1 MQALRL
7 LGLAALAAALSSHAP
22 PASAQANAAP
32 GFPMRC
38 NGFNL
43 LDKLAAIDPS
53 RRASID
59 AKTAALKNGNAV
71 FWKLEKP
78 GTAPSYL
85 LGTVHLT
92 DRRVTQLDAGIKAA
106 IGSATVL
113 LIENAAKPSGPT
125 MRSNSAILDAGIYTD
140 GRSLD
145 TVLSEKEFEEV
156 RTATGGMPP
165 EILRRYRPW
174 MVSLMLSASACERQ
188 RIANGYRVQDMVVT
202 ERAVAKGIPVEGL
215 ETTEEQISAL
225 AAVPDDEQLGM
236 LRASIA
242 LIGDSENLRETMVQ
256 LYLTR
261 RMGALW
267 ELQLALAEKA
277 GVPASAFA
285 SFERSLIIDRNR
297 RMLDAALPHLEQ
309 GGAFIAVGALHLPG
323 EAGLVELFRTSGYT
337 ATAIE

>member
-1 MQALRL
+1 MKVLKPL
-7 LGLAALAAALSSHAP
+7 ALAATLAASCYPVAP
-22 PASAQANAAP
+22 AAAQANAAP
-32 GFPMRC
+32 ASPMRC

-43 LDKLAAIDPS
+43 LDKLAATDPAVHD
-53 RRASID
+53 RIV
-59 AKTAALKNGNAV
+59 AKTAALRNGDALL
-71 FWKLEKP
+71 WKLEKP
-78 GTAPSYL
+78 GSPPSHL

-92 DRRVTQLDAGIKAA
+92 DERITRLGPATEAA
-106 IGSATVL
+106 LSTASVL
-113 LIENAAKPSGPT
+113 LIENAAKPTGPT

-145 TVLSEKEFEEV
+145 TVLSESEFEEV
-156 RTATGGMPP
+156 RAATGGMPP

-174 MVSLMLSASACERQ
+174 IVSLMLSASACERQ
-188 RIANGYRVQDMVVT
+188 RIANGHRVLDMVVA
-202 ERAVAKGIPVEGL
+202 ERASDRGIPIEGL

-225 AAVPDDEQLGM
+225 AAIPDDEQLGM

-256 LYLTR
+256 LYLAR

-285 SFERSLIIDRNR
+285 SFERTLIVERNR
-297 RMLDAALPHLEQ
+297 RMRDAALPYLEQ
-309 GGAFIAVGALHLPG
+309 GGAFIAVGALHLAG
-323 EAGLVELFRTSGYT
+323 DTGLVELIRSAGYT
-337 ATAIE
+337 VSAVD